1 MQSPLG
7 FLNNYLNK
15 GHSRSQN
22 IKKNILLSFG
32 IKGGS
37 IVVTFLLVPLTL
49 GYLGARDYGIW
60 LTMSSVIAW
69 FGFFD
74 IGLGNGLRNRFAE
87 AVARNDK
94 ELARTYVSTTY
105 FGLTAIFGGLWLI
118 FIPVSFFIDWNVVF
132 NIPLE
137 SEHNLHLLVMYIFTL
152 FVMRFVL
159 KLISIIITADQ
170 KPAIS
175 NTFDPISN
183 VISLLIIY
191 ILTLTT
197 QGSLM
202 YLAVAVTFSPV
213 FVLLVASVYFFSRD
227 YKNYR
232 PSIRYF
238 RASQFRDLT
247 GLGFQFFIIQI
258 AVLVIFSTDN
268 MIIAQVL
275 GPEAV
280 TPYNIAFKYFH
291 SVSMAFAILMN
302 PLWSAY
308 TQAYTLNDI
317 SWIRNITRKLVK
329 IWLLVLLLVVI
340 MVMISGP
347 FYKLWVGDKVEIP
360 LVLTVFMGLYILIST
375 WNNIFVYFINGTGKV
390 RFQLYS
396 SVIAAAANIPLSI
409 FLARDLNMGVTGVIM
424 ATCICLLPGTV
435 LAPVQYKMI
444 LNSNARGIWNK

>member
-1 MQSPLG
+1 M
-7 FLNNYLNK
+7 
-15 GHSRSQN
+15 
-22 IKKNILLSFG
+22 
-32 IKGGS
+32 
-37 IVVTFLLVPLTL
+37 TFLLVPLTL

-132 NIPLE
+132 NIPVE

>member
-1 MQSPLG
+1 MQSPFGL
-7 FLNNYLNK
+7 LNNYLNK

-37 IVVTFLLVPLTL
+37 IVITFLLVPLTL
-49 GYLGARDYGIW
+49 GYLGPRDYGIW

-105 FGLTAIFGGLWLI
+105 FGLAAIFGGLWLI
-118 FIPVSFFIDWNVVF
+118 FTPVSFLIDWNVVF
-132 NIPLE
+132 NIPEE
-137 SEHNLHLLVMYIFTL
+137 SEHNLHALVLYIFTL

-213 FVLLVASVYFFSRD
+213 FVLLVASIYFFSRD
-227 YKNYR
+227 YRDYR

-275 GPEAV
+275 GPEYV

-329 IWLLVLLLVVI
+329 IWMLVLLLVVI
-340 MVMISGP
+340 MVLISGP

-360 LVLTVFMGLYILIST
+360 LVLTGFMGLYILIST

-396 SVIAAAANIPLSI
+396 SVIAAAANIPLSV

-424 ATCICLLPGTV
+424 ATCICLLPGTI

-444 LNSNARGIWNK
+444 LNNTARGIWNK

>member
-7 FLNNYLNK
+7 LLNNYLNK

-105 FGLTAIFGGLWLI
+105 FGLAAIFGGLWLI
-118 FIPVSFFIDWNVVF
+118 FTPVSFFIDWNVVF
-132 NIPLE
+132 NIPVE
-137 SEHNLHLLVMYIFTL
+137 SEHNLQSLVLYVFTL
-152 FVMRFVL
+152 FLLRFVL
-159 KLISIIITADQ
+159 KLIAIIITADQ

-175 NTFDPISN
+175 NTFDPVSN

-213 FVLLVASVYFFSRD
+213 FVLLVASLYFFSRD
-227 YKNYR
+227 YRDYR

-275 GPEAV
+275 GPEYV
-280 TPYNIAFKYFH
+280 TPYNIAFKYFQ

-329 IWLLVLLLVVI
+329 IWMLVLLLVVM
-340 MVMISGP
+340 MVLISGP

-396 SVIAAAANIPLSI
+396 SIIAAAANIPLSV

-424 ATCICLLPGTV
+424 ATCICLLPGTL

-444 LNSNARGIWNK
+444 LNNTARGIWNK

>member
-1 MQSPLG
+1 
-7 FLNNYLNK
+7 
-15 GHSRSQN
+15 
-22 IKKNILLSFG
+22 
-32 IKGGS
+32 
-37 IVVTFLLVPLTL
+37 
-49 GYLGARDYGIW
+49 
-60 LTMSSVIAW
+60 
-69 FGFFD
+69 
-74 IGLGNGLRNRFAE
+74 
-87 AVARNDK
+87 
-94 ELARTYVSTTY
+94 
-105 FGLTAIFGGLWLI
+105 
-118 FIPVSFFIDWNVVF
+118 
-132 NIPLE
+132 
-137 SEHNLHLLVMYIFTL
+137 
-152 FVMRFVL
+152 
-159 KLISIIITADQ
+159 
-170 KPAIS
+170 
-175 NTFDPISN
+175 
-183 VISLLIIY
+183 
-191 ILTLTT
+191 
-197 QGSLM
+197 M

>member
-132 NIPLE
+132 NIPVE